1 MWCKLSSMPHGEV
14 KRERSHTSDRVKF
27 LLDMDLSPTWVM
39 VLEEAGFEVLHWSK
53 VGKPSA
59 SDHEIFDWAASNGY
73 VIITHNGLW
82 DHSRAFLRSRSF
94 SSANSGKRPFARSL
108 ANNSCCCN
116 SKHGSRP
123 GKIRPCHALLP

>member
-1 MWCKLSSMPHGEV
+1 MN
-14 KRERSHTSDRVKF
+14 
-27 LLDMDLSPTWVM
+27 LSPTWVM

-94 SSANSGKRPFARSL
+94 SSANSGKRSPDALQTILVAAIRSTEADL
-108 ANNSCCCN
+108 GKGALVTLDV
-116 SKHGSRP
+116 P
-123 GKIRPCHALLP
+123 GPRIRLLPLEGQVLQGRQHSESCSR